1 MDLLSV
7 ANKLEGL
14 LRRYLNCDYT
24 EFGVKANDNLLSYD
38 WKSPICFALGH
49 KYAQSH
55 NDKKTKDEIDTF
67 LGNTLQG
74 QNVSDLVDRYE
85 YYGFDTKEDALKAAE
100 NIIKSV
106 EKILFS

>member
-24 EFGVKANDNLLSYD
+24 EFGVKANDNLL
-38 WKSPICFALGH
+38 H

-106 EKILFS
+106 EKILFN